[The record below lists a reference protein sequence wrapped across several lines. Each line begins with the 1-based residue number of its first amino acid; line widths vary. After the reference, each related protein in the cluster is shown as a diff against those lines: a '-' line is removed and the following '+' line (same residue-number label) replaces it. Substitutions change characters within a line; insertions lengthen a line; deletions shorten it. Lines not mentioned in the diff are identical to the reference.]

1 MSPSSSSEPQT
12 VAPALARPSLV
23 APALMLAGIGVGT
36 GLMYALN
43 RIATTSGIPFIPYSF
58 WTVVLSAIVLFVASV
73 IARVP
78 PRLSGQH
85 VQSYATIGLLNMA
98 LPLSVLTFVA
108 PKVPAAILSLGQPL
122 LPMITYALALG
133 VAIERLRLMRLGGLV
148 LGLVGVLLIVAP
160 DSSMPEPG
168 MAGWVLIALTAQL
181 SIAVGAIAATKYA
194 PPNASS
200 LTMAAG
206 VQTCAALFLLPAMA
220 VDGSWWAFDSGIGNG
235 ELALLAVAAFFVF
248 FWICFFEIIRR
259 AGPVF
264 FSTVNYIATLAGV
277 VWGILIFGDVLSSWL
292 WAALAVMLAGLYL
305 MNRRLD

>member
-1 MSPSSSSEPQT
+1 
-12 VAPALARPSLV
+12 
-23 APALMLAGIGVGT
+23 
-36 GLMYALN
+36 MYALN

-160 DSSMPEPG
+160 DSSMPEPD

-235 ELALLAVAAFFVF
+235 ELALRARRPPSSSSSGSASLRSSGAPDRYSSRRSTTSRRSPASSGASSSLAMCSARG
-248 FWICFFEIIRR
+248 CGRR
-259 AGPVF
+259 SP
-264 FSTVNYIATLAGV
+264 
-277 VWGILIFGDVLSSWL
+277 
-292 WAALAVMLAGLYL
+292 
-305 MNRRLD
+305 